1 MFTDKLSKMV
11 ARSENLLL
19 YLKFEIELLTYD
31 RD

>member
-11 ARSENLLL
+11 AGSENLLL

>member
-11 ARSENLLL
+11 ARSKNLLL

>member
-11 ARSENLLL
+11 ARCENLLL

>member
-11 ARSENLLL
+11 AWSENLLL